1 MRKLCKYPVRKWK
14 DIPYET
20 KERIR
25 RELAVPLPKHLIR
38 VPSSFKIREKRK
50 PFQWKICI
58 AWGVFT
64 LLILLLLSLLLE

>member
-20 KERIR
+20 QERIR
-25 RELAVPLPKHLIR
+25 RELAVPLPPHLIR

-50 PFQWKICI
+50 PFRWKIFI
-58 AWGVFT
+58 AWGIFT